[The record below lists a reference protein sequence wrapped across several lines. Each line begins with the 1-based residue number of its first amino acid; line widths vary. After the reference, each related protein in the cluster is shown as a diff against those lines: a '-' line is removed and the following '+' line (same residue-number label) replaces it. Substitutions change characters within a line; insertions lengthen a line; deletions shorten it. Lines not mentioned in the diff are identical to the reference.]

1 MSWPFGRRPAKVAAE
16 APGPD
21 PRIAVVKCA
30 GSPAEPPDAFL
41 RPPRER
47 PPGNGKSQ
55 GAA

>member
-16 APGPD
+16 APGSD
-21 PRIAVVKCA
+21 RRIAVVKCA
-30 GSPAEPPDAFL
+30 GSPAGRPEAFL

-47 PPGNGKSQ
+47 PTGNGKAQ